1 MDAADAHFS
10 LAGADT
16 PSGAAGRSPSAP
28 IRLLV
33 LDVDGVLTDG
43 GISISDHGIET
54 KRFHVHDGCGMRMWR
69 ELGGEIAIVTG
80 RVGLSLRHRLNEL
93 GIRHLVNG
101 SKDKGR
107 DFAELCER
115 LAVAPAEAAMLGD
128 DLPDLPILRRCGYPM
143 AVRNAAPEVLAA
155 ARYVTGRAGGE
166 GAVRDAI
173 EHLLRR
179 AGRWSEALRMF
190 DRS

>member
-1 MDAADAHFS
+1 MDAADAQS
-10 LAGADT
+10 LHAGVAV
-16 PSGAAGRSPSAP
+16 GP

-43 GISISDHGIET
+43 GIALSDHGTEI
-54 KRFHVHDGCGMRMWR
+54 KRFHVHDGCGIRIWH

-80 RVGLSLRHRLNEL
+80 RVGMSLRHRANEL

-101 SKDKGR
+101 SKKKGR
-107 DFAELCER
+107 DFEELCAR
-115 LAVAPAEAAMLGD
+115 LGVAPTEAAMLGD

-143 AVRNAAPEVLAA
+143 AVRNAAPEILAA
-155 ARYVTGRAGGE
+155 ARYVTGRAGGD

-179 AGRWSEALRMF
+179 AGRWAEAVALF